1 VTIAAPTSTDAMR
14 PLMRGWLHV
23 AGFIALLA
31 ASPLLYSRV
40 RQGAQAWW
48 VSCFVVGVA
57 AMMATSAT
65 LHLGRWSPTA
75 RRIMQRADRSAIFGA
90 IAGSYFAIAG
100 LTLHGTVRWAILG
113 FVCAFA
119 VIAIALQ
126 KVKLPGPS
134 WIVIVPYLAMGW
146 AAVAVMPQ
154 IYRGGGAACLLLIE
168 IGGLAYTVGAIC
180 FGLRRPRLAPRVFGY
195 HELFHACTLIGA
207 GCTFAAIAV
216 ALH

>member
-1 VTIAAPTSTDAMR
+1 MTIAAPTSTDAMR

-23 AGFIALLA
+23 AGFVALLA
-31 ASPLLYSRV
+31 ASPLLYERV
-40 RQGAQAWW
+40 QRGAQAWW

-57 AMMATSAT
+57 AMMGTSAT
-65 LHLGRWSPTA
+65 LHLGRWTPTA

-119 VIAIALQ
+119 VVAIALQ

-154 IYRGGGAACLLLIE
+154 IYRGGGAVCLLLIE
-168 IGGLAYTVGAIC
+168 IGGVAYTVGAIC